1 MLRMLLNRLFGKQ
14 GEGGTAKPR
23 QEEFVAVFESS
34 DRLIYYSALAHL
46 QAFGVECQ
54 MLHDYRV
61 NEYAW
66 WGWRVSNS
74 AIIRV
79 KVNEAAVAY
88 QLLVDGGYF
97 GRAEQP
103 SEQPALAEQSTLD
116 ISKHRTNLNRL
127 VGEQIKSVTYLMA
140 NKYRYDLGVVHS
152 IDFGIGIGFGNGAHL
167 WWTFHED
174 RLDPK
179 SGVTIP
185 MQYKLSFQSSPPQ
198 YDVKLRRVDATNH
211 RQWVPYI
218 GKAVSGFKLYG
229 QGDTKQRI
237 HTDLIIETDFNRV
250 AIFCAEEPVV
260 KKGKAKFTLSISNE
274 WTFIAFDD
282 SLIERRLIAI
292 A

>member
-1 MLRMLLNRLFGKQ
+1 MLLNRLFGKQ
-14 GEGGTAKPR
+14 GECGTTKPR
-23 QEEFVAVFESS
+23 QEVFVAVFESN
-34 DRLIYYSALAHL
+34 DRMIYYSALGHL

-66 WGWRVSNS
+66 SGWRGPDA

-79 KVNEAAVAY
+79 KTNDAAVAY

-103 SEQPALAEQSTLD
+103 LEQPSLAEQSTLD
-116 ISKHRTNLNRL
+116 VSKHRTNLDRL
-127 VGEQIKSVTYLMA
+127 VGEHIKSVTYLMA

-152 IDFGIGIGFGNGAHL
+152 IDFGVGIGFGNGEHL
-167 WWTFHED
+167 WWTFNED
-174 RLDPK
+174 RLDHK
-179 SGVTIP
+179 NGVTIP
-185 MQYKLSFQSSPPQ
+185 LQYKVSFQSSPPEF
-198 YDVKLRRVDATNH
+198 DVKLRRVDATNH

-229 QGDTKQRI
+229 QGDTKHRI

-260 KKGKAKFTLSISNE
+260 KRGKAKFTLSISNE
-274 WTFIAFDD
+274 WTLIAFDD
-282 SLIERRLIAI
+282 SLIDRRLDAI

>member
-1 MLRMLLNRLFGKQ
+1 MFLNRLFGKQ
-14 GEGGTAKPR
+14 GEAGTAKPR

-34 DRLIYYSALAHL
+34 DRLIYYSALGHL

-66 WGWRVSNS
+66 SGRRGSDE

-79 KVNEAAVAY
+79 KTNDAAVAY

-103 SEQPALAEQSTLD
+103 LEQPSLAEHSTLD
-116 ISKHRTNLNRL
+116 VSKHRANLNRL
-127 VGEQIKSVTYLMA
+127 VGEQIKSVTYFMA

-152 IDFGIGIGFGNGAHL
+152 IDFGVGIGFGNGAHL

-174 RLDPK
+174 GLDRRN
-179 SGVTIP
+179 GATIP
-185 MQYKLSFQSSPPQ
+185 MQYKLSFQSSPPWF
-198 YDVKLRRVDATNH
+198 DGKLRRVDATNH

-260 KKGKAKFTLSISNE
+260 KRGKAMFTLSISNE
-274 WTFIAFDD
+274 WALIAFDD
-282 SLIERRLIAI
+282 SLIDRRLAAI